1 LERGRPARSDARPR
15 PSGNRW
21 ETTPHLRLRRARPGV
36 GRLGGASLSP
46 SPERWALSGQ
56 EGRAIRR
63 HARPL
68 RITARWTAPLL
79 AAAALTLAAA
89 PPAAGPTLPPRAI
102 GDGPYSTLILRGA
115 FLVDGTGAALRGP
128 VDIVVRGN
136 RIDRIVQVGKPGVEP
151 NPARRPAGDP
161 GGRELDLAGK
171 YVLPGLIDLYGYLPE
186 PADYVTALWLA
197 HGVTTVREPVCE
209 RGAEGCVALAAA
221 SAANRVAAPRIVPF
235 LHFGLGHGDHLD
247 SFLTPEEAR
256 QWVAGAAK
264 TGVAGIKFRGERP
277 DVLAAAVAEA
287 RARGLLTATHL
298 AAAYVAR
305 VDAAAAAE
313 MGIGIL
319 EHYYGLPE
327 ALLTDRTVADL
338 PPDFND
344 SDEQQRFAAAGRL
357 WRQAAAPGSERWNQ
371 VLATLRAHDVT
382 LVPTLSLYDANRD
395 LMRARTAEW
404 LPLYAL
410 PEVWDAFTPDRRR
423 HASHFY
429 AWTSEHEAAWRENLR
444 PWMAFLAGYKNR
456 GGRVAVGSDAG
467 FMYSLYGFGTVREME
482 LLREATLAGAE
493 ALGRAADLGSVEAGK
508 LADLLVVDENP
519 LADLKVLYGTGA
531 LRLGDDGRLRRV
543 GGVRATI
550 KDGIVYDAA
559 ALRAELRQRVA
570 AAWAKAPRPF
580 AQPGIDQGEESTP
593 PVHP

>member
-1 LERGRPARSDARPR
+1 MI
-15 PSGNRW
+15 
-21 ETTPHLRLRRARPGV
+21 RA
-36 GRLGGASLSP
+36 GAS
-46 SPERWALSGQ
+46 
-56 EGRAIRR
+56 
-63 HARPL
+63 
-68 RITARWTAPLL
+68 WT
-79 AAAALTLAAA
+79 
-89 PPAAGPTLPPRAI
+89 
-102 GDGPYSTLILRGA
+102 ST
-115 FLVDGTGAALRGP
+115 
-128 VDIVVRGN
+128 
-136 RIDRIVQVGKPGVEP
+136 
-151 NPARRPAGDP
+151 
-161 GGRELDLAGK
+161 GK

-247 SFLTPEEAR
+247 SFLTSEEAR
-256 QWVAGAAK
+256 QWVDGAAK

-277 DVLAAAVAEA
+277 DLLAAAVAEA
-287 RARGLLTATHL
+287 RARGLLTSTHL

-305 VDAAAAAE
+305 VNAVDAAE

-327 ALLTDRTVADL
+327 ALMTDRTVADL
-338 PPDFND
+338 PADFND
-344 SDEQQRFAAAGRL
+344 SDEQQRFAEAGRL
-357 WRQAAAPGSERWNQ
+357 WAQAAPPGSERWNQ
-371 VLATLRAHDVT
+371 VLSTLRAHDVT

-429 AWTSEHEAAWRENLR
+429 AWTSEHEVAWRQNLR
-444 PWMAFLAGYKNR
+444 LWMAFLADYKNR

-467 FMYSLYGFGTVREME
+467 FMYSLYGFGTIREME
-482 LLREATLAGAE
+482 LLREAGFHPLEVVRAATLAGAE
-493 ALGRAADLGSVEAGK
+493 ALGRAVDLGSVEAGK

-519 LADLKVLYGTGA
+519 LVDLKVLYGTGA

-543 GGVRATI
+543 GGVRYTI

-559 ALRAELRQRVA
+559 AIRADLRQRVA
-570 AAWAKAPRPF
+570 AAWAKAPHPF
-580 AQPGIDQGEESTP
+580 AQPGLDRGEEPAPSP
-593 PVHP
+593 RP